1 MKTFSFEL
9 DDGRRVSG
17 RVSLPPAAP
26 GKGFCPLL
34 VCLHGGS
41 YDSEYFDA
49 TPEYSITQ
57 ISDALGIPVVSIDRP
72 GYGDS
77 TQPALPQGESTTYA
91 QVQGKYINEQILP
104 RVWQEYGTQSGATA
118 IVLLSHSI
126 GAMMATISAACR
138 TNTGNY
144 PLAGLITSGIGAETN
159 PVIAQQF
166 KDIITPGQEF
176 MKFDPAI
183 KDMSMLQL
191 PHKKL
196 ADPEITEFTA
206 ALNRPTPIGEFM
218 DINYTW
224 LSYWK
229 EYSGVIDVPL
239 LYGISEFD
247 ELWMSTSE
255 SMQQYRDAFP
265 SCPRIESSIIPQAP
279 HCIELSY
286 QRRGWLAKCCGFALE
301 CATWY
306 ALAKQD

>member
-1 MKTFSFEL
+1 MKIFSLQL
-9 DDGRRVSG
+9 DDGGRVSG

-26 GKGFCPLL
+26 GKGHRPLL
-34 VCLHGGS
+34 VCFHGGS

-72 GYGDS
+72 GYGDT
-77 TQPALPQGESTTYA
+77 TQPAIPQGETTTYA

-104 RVWQEYGTQSGATA
+104 RLWQEYGTQSEATA

-126 GAMMATISAACR
+126 GAMMATISAACCAG
-138 TNTGNY
+138 TTKY

-159 PVIAQQF
+159 PIVAQQF
-166 KDIITPGQEF
+166 KSIVTPGQEF
-176 MKFDPAI
+176 MTFDPAI
-183 KDMSMLQL
+183 KDVSMLQL
-191 PHKKL
+191 PHKQL
-196 ADPEITEFTA
+196 ADPAITEFTA
-206 ALNRPTPIGEFM
+206 NLNRPTPIGEFI
-218 DINYTW
+218 DINNTW

-229 EYSGVIDVPL
+229 KYSQVIDVPL

-247 ELWMSTSE
+247 ELWTSTPE
-255 SMQQYRDAFP
+255 IMEEYRDAFP
-265 SCPRIESSIIPQAP
+265 SCPWIESSIITQAP

-286 QRRGWLAKCCGFALE
+286 QRRGWQAKCCGFALE

-306 ALAKQD
+306 ALTRRD